1 MKHLTS
7 NSNLSIQ
14 DRFGLKLAAR
24 LSQSTDTLP
33 HDISERLR
41 AARMQALD
49 KHKQVKMVAAS
60 AFQSNGGGAATLSFG
75 EEDSGLWRRVAS
87 IIPLLALV
95 AGLVAIQMLD
105 NDNRANELAE
115 IDSAIL
121 TDDLPPAAYTDPG
134 FTQFLKT
141 HRDQAQ

>member
-7 NSNLSIQ
+7 NSTLSIQ
-14 DRFGLKLAAR
+14 DHFGLKLAAR
-24 LSQSTDTLP
+24 LSQSTDALP

-41 AARMQALD
+41 AARMQAVD
-49 KHKQVKMVAAS
+49 KYKQVKMVTAS
-60 AFQSNGGGAATLSFG
+60 ALQSNGGAATLGFG
-75 EEDSGLWRRVAS
+75 DEDSGLWRRVAS

-105 NDNRANELAE
+105 NDNRAKELAE

-134 FTQFLKT
+134 FVQFLKAR
-141 HRDQAQ
+141 RDQAQ

>member
-1 MKHLTS
+1 MTHS
-7 NSNLSIQ
+7 NSTPSHQ

-24 LSQSTDTLP
+24 LSQSTDALP

-41 AARMQALD
+41 AARMQAVD
-49 KHKQVKMVAAS
+49 RYKQVKIVTAS
-60 AFQSNGGGAATLSFG
+60 ALQSNGGAATLTFG
-75 EEDSGLWRRVAS
+75 EENSGLWRWVAS

-105 NDNRANELAE
+105 NDNRAKELAE

-134 FTQFLKT
+134 FVQFLKAR
-141 HRDQAQ
+141 RDQAQ